1 MTGSAYTAGDSAYHA
16 FLYSNGKM
24 IDLGTLPN
32 SRNSFPVAMNALGQ
46 VTGNTTMADEVPVHA
61 FLYSNGRMSDLGT
74 LVGSYSFASAINVHG
89 QVTGTAST
97 AGNAAYHGLSVQS
110 GIGMVDLNNLVVSGS
125 PSPGFYLARPSSYIN
140 DSGVI
145 LAGGSDNRT
154 YMLKPGVE

>member
-1 MTGSAYTAGDSAYHA
+1 MTGSAYTARDSAY
-16 FLYSNGKM
+16 
-24 IDLGTLPN
+24 
-32 SRNSFPVAMNALGQ
+32 
-46 VTGNTTMADEVPVHA
+46 HA

-125 PSPGFYLARPSSYIN
+125 PGSGFYLTGPSSYIN
-140 DSGVI
+140 DNGVI